1 MEIERIAL
9 LRSSTSALI
18 TIVTLLTIAF
28 TLVFICSQ
36 GACLFVIWMILLIIC
51 CFFLLPV
58 IILRKKRNEIELSG
72 SSNMKL
78 YRLLRG
84 AKKIQIIQGEEE
96 IVVKDHYTISN
107 TTIKWYD
114 HLPPRVYDIVDGIKA
129 GDIVLID
136 GARLV
141 II

>member
-1 MEIERIAL
+1 MEVKRIAL

-28 TLVFICSQ
+28 ALIFICSQ

-58 IILRKKRNEIELSG
+58 IILRKKRNEIELTGLSLI
-72 SSNMKL
+72 KL
-78 YRLLRG
+78 HGLLRN
-84 AKKIQIIQGEEE
+84 AQKIQIIQGEEE
-96 IVVKDHYTISN
+96 IVVKDHYTISH
-107 TTIKWYD
+107 TAIRWYESY
-114 HLPPRVYDIVDGIKA
+114 PPKIYDVVDGIKA

-136 GARLV
+136 GARL
-141 II
+141 III